1 MTLDE
6 LTKRLTQVFHDAG
19 LLNEVLM
26 ERRLIGDV
34 ERLLLTRKLNDSTR
48 YLRLTPVLN
57 ADRAW
62 DFEVLGGSYGNSDSS
77 KDFDGRRGG
86 DADYVVKIVR
96 LWLVDLA
103 DWSNVPSFESQK

>member
-6 LTKRLTQVFHDAG
+6 LAERITQMFHDAG

-26 ERRLIGDV
+26 ERPLLGDV
-34 ERLLLTRKLNDSTR
+34 ERLRLTRKLDDSVR
-48 YLRLTPVLN
+48 YLRITPILD

-62 DFEVLGGSYGNSDSS
+62 NFEVLGGSYGNSDPN

-86 DADYVVKIVR
+86 DADYTLNLVK

-103 DWSNVPSFESQK
+103 DWSDLPIFESQK